1 MKTRILL
8 GCACILTLGLI
19 AHAQSSSNRT
29 RTLVQKVSP
38 SIVTVRAVVKVDVK
52 AGGESHSDEA
62 KFSQRG
68 AILSED
74 GVVMISSSILTAES
88 FAQLMDIDPE
98 DLEKVD
104 LKLSPQS
111 FKVIFE
117 QESKEYDAQLV
128 ATDSQLGLA
137 FLKIKDLQGRTLKPV
152 EFKENPLELGSEL
165 FCVTR
170 MPKGYDFVPYL
181 MKLMVVAEVSKPRK
195 AYVLDVATSEQ
206 GLPVFDAE
214 GFAVGVISTIRPAA
228 KSDGEEDL
236 GFSSGT
242 SECVLPVAT
251 VRPVIQQAIQR
262 ARAQ

>member
-8 GCACILTLGLI
+8 GCACILALGLV
-19 AHAQSSSNRT
+19 AHAQSSANRT

-38 SIVTVRAVVKVDVK
+38 SIVTVRAVVKVDYK
-52 AGGESHSDEA
+52 EEGESRSDEA

-68 AILSED
+68 VVVSED
-74 GVVMISSSILTAES
+74 GVVMISSSILTVES
-88 FAQLMDIDPE
+88 FARLMDLEPE
-98 DLEKVD
+98 DLEEVN
-104 LKLSPQS
+104 LKLAPQS

-117 QESKEYDAQLV
+117 QESKEYEAQLV

-137 FLKIKDLQGRTLKPV
+137 FLKIKDLQERTLKPV

-214 GFAVGVISTIRPAA
+214 GFAVGVISTIRPATR
-228 KSDGEEDL
+228 SDDEEDL
-236 GFSSGT
+236 GFGQGA
-242 SECVLPVAT
+242 SECVLPVAA
-251 VRPVIQQAIQR
+251 VRPMIQQAIQR

>member
-1 MKTRILL
+1 MKTRTLL
-8 GCACILTLGLI
+8 GLTCLLSLALV
-19 AHAQSSSNRT
+19 AHAQSPASRT

-52 AGGESHSDEA
+52 AEGESHSEEA

-68 AILSED
+68 AVVSED
-74 GVVMISSSILTAES
+74 GVVMISSSILTTES
-88 FAQLMDIDPE
+88 FAQLMDIDLE

-104 LKLSPQS
+104 LKLAPQS

-117 QESKEYDAQLV
+117 QESKEYEAQLV

-170 MPKGYDFVPYL
+170 MPRGYDFVPYL
-181 MKLMVVAEVSKPRK
+181 MKLMVVAEVSKPRR
-195 AYVLDVATSEQ
+195 AYILDVATSEQ

-214 GFAVGVISTIRPAA
+214 GFAVGVISTIRPAT
-228 KSDGEEDL
+228 KSDDEEDL
-236 GFSSGT
+236 GFGT
-242 SECVLPVAT
+242 GASECVLPIAA